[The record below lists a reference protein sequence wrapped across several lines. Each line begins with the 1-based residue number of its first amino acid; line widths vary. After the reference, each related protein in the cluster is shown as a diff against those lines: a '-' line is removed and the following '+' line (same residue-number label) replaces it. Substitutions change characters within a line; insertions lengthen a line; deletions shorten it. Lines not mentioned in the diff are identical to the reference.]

1 MGHTDCG
8 GVKACYNW
16 AQKKPPLLPVDS
28 IIWTWLK
35 PLRDLA
41 DANQNKD
48 LTWLTQENVRTQMR
62 NVKAMLGTLGKP
74 DVVVKGY
81 LYDVAKRSISDVL
94 P

>member
-8 GVKACYNW
+8 GVKACYDRAHGN
-16 AQKKPPLLPVDS
+16 PSPLPVDS

-41 DANQNKD
+41 DANKNKD

-62 NVKAMLGTLGKP
+62 SVKAMLGTLGKS